1 MPIQVYQVLGLY
13 LLTTIV
19 YIAWIMKS
27 NRDIDNKLAKRGP
40 E

>member
-13 LLTTIV
+13 LVTTIV
-19 YIAWIMKS
+19 YIVWITKS
-27 NRDIDNKLAKRGP
+27 NMDIDDKIAKRGT

>member
-13 LLTTIV
+13 IVTTIV
-19 YIAWIMKS
+19 YIGWIVKS
-27 NRDIDNKLAKRGP
+27 NRDLDRKLVN